1 MERARIAYTQ
11 GKQIQHDVNLPKS
24 MAVIHCKGH
33 QKSDTVQETGNMI
46 VDKVAKQ
53 AAEGKET
60 GELTLTP
67 GGKRKISEPE
77 SEPTRYSREDRNLIN
92 DLKGKRGS

>member
-33 QKSDTVQETGNMI
+33 QKSDTVQETGNM
-46 VDKVAKQ
+46 VLDQGTKQ
-53 AAEGKET
+53 AAEGKI

-67 GGKRKISEPE
+67 DGKCKISKPE
-77 SEPTRYSREDRNLIN
+77 SEPVGYSREDRSLIN
-92 DLKGKRGS
+92 DLKGKRAS